1 MADLPLAQ
9 KIFTTE
15 LTNDNLTIFARN
27 GLKGLSIYNASAVAG
42 TVRGTIQIGDIPSTA
57 ISISENE
64 SYNLVS
70 VDASCLDGMTITAP
84 AGCTLTITG
93 LG

>member
-15 LTNDNLTIFARN
+15 LASDSLTIFARN
-27 GLKGLSIYNASAVAG
+27 GLKGLSIYNTSAVAG
-42 TVRGTIQIGDIPSTA
+42 TVRGTIQVGDIPSTA
-57 ISISENE
+57 ISIAQNE
-64 SYNLVS
+64 SYNIVS
-70 VDASCLDGMTITAP
+70 VDASCLDGMTINAP
-84 AGCTLTITG
+84 AGCTLNITG